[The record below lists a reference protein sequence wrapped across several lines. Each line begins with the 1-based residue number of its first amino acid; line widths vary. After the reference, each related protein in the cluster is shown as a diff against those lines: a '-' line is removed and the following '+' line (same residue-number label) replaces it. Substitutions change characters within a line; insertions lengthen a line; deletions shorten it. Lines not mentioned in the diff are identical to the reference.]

1 MRSDTNTR
9 KFKIGS
15 RCELN
20 SRKPSGRE
28 SVFSRVHFLAGM
40 VLLLFLTVLL
50 KLFDLQIASYGTFKA
65 LADNQHYIF
74 KDLTPRRGEIYLKD
88 KNGTYPAAVNKEVKM
103 AYAVPKE
110 IEDAPKTAL
119 AVSDIL
125 GIDAGELGNKFG
137 KSEDM
142 YEVVKRRLSEDEAG
156 KISEMKLK
164 GIHLSDEA
172 LRYYPAGE
180 LASHVLG
187 FVGWKNDEFGGRSGI
202 ESHFEEK
209 LRGKEGNIFQN
220 KDNSGKWI
228 ALGKREIAHAENGS
242 DLVLT
247 IDHIIQYE
255 TEKILKSA
263 VEKFRADKG
272 AIIVMEPETGRI
284 LSLSSYPNFNPN
296 EYGSVTEME
305 AFRNLAISDAYEPG
319 SVFKAVTL
327 AAAVDDGKINPD
339 TVYTD
344 TGQVTEAGYTI
355 KNSDFKAY
363 GQQTMTQVLEKSLN
377 TGVIYAEK
385 LLGNKNFADYV
396 KRFGFGE
403 ATGIDLMGESAGN
416 INNLKSLKSD
426 IQFFTASFG
435 QGITTTPLQL
445 ISAYNAIAN
454 GGTLMKPQ
462 IVEKIIR
469 SDGTEED
476 VSPVEIRKVIS
487 QSSANLT
494 SQMLRSVVVEGHG
507 KRADVPGYLVGGK
520 TGTAQIASQDSRG
533 YEEGKSIGTF
543 CGFAPIGNPKFTV
556 LVRLDNPKDVEWAES
571 SAAPAFGELMK
582 FLLEYRNI
590 EPTEEYTQKDLEI
603 FDATHNLKDS
613 FVKKEEDKEE
623 EEKDDK
629 Q

>member
-1 MRSDTNTR
+1 MT
-9 KFKIGS
+9 
-15 RCELN
+15 
-20 SRKPSGRE
+20 GRE
-28 SVFSRVHFLAGM
+28 DSNRKVAFLRIRLLAGAVM
-40 VLLLFLTVLL
+40 LLFLVVFF
-50 KLFDLQIASYGTFKA
+50 KLCDLQVASYSTFKA
-65 LADNQHYIF
+65 LADNQHFIF
-74 KDLTPRRGEIYLKD
+74 KNLAPQRGEIYLKD
-88 KNGTYPAAVNKEVKM
+88 KNGTYPVAVNKDVKM

-110 IEDAPKTAL
+110 IENVAETAL
-119 AVSDIL
+119 SVSSVL
-125 GIDAGELGNKFG
+125 NIDAGELLERFNKPD
-137 KSEDM
+137 DM
-142 YEVVKRRLSEDEAG
+142 YEVVKRKLNDEEAR

-172 LRYYPAGE
+172 LRFYPAGE

-187 FVGWKNDEFGGRSGI
+187 FVGWRNDEFGGRSGI

-209 LRGKEGNIFQN
+209 LKGKEGNIFQN

-228 ALGKREIAHAENGS
+228 ALGKKEIDHAEDGS

-263 VEKFRADKG
+263 VEKFGADRG
-272 AIIVMEPETGRI
+272 AIIVMEPETGKI

-296 EYGSVTEME
+296 EYGDVTEME
-305 AFRNLAISDAYEPG
+305 VFRNLAVSDAYEPG
-319 SVFKAVTL
+319 SVFKAITL
-327 AAAVDDGKINPD
+327 AAAVDGGKISPD

-344 TGQVTEAGYTI
+344 TGNVTEAGYNI

-363 GQQTMTQVLEKSLN
+363 GKQTMTQVLEKSLN

-396 KRFGFGE
+396 RRFGFGE
-403 ATGIDLMGESAGN
+403 TTGVDLLGESAGN
-416 INNLKSLKSD
+416 MKNLENLKSD

-462 IVEKIIR
+462 IVDKIIR
-469 SDGTEED
+469 NGGIEEE
-476 VSPVEIRKVIS
+476 VLPVEIRKVIS
-487 QSSANLT
+487 QNSANQV
-494 SQMLRSVVVEGHG
+494 SQMLRSVVTDGHG

-520 TGTAQIASQDSRG
+520 TGTAQIASRDSRG

-543 CGFAPIGNPKFTV
+543 CGFAPTDNPKFTV

-582 FLLEYRNI
+582 FLLEYRGI

-603 FDATHNLKDS
+603 FDATHTLKDG
-613 FVKKEEDKEE
+613 FIKKEEKEE
-623 EEKDDK
+623 EENL